1 MLEAKKYNIIE
12 WIISVAD
19 EKVIDAIELIK
30 DKVELNSKNSA
41 TQEKPFVFTTSTYSE
56 IKKRRVDVEQ
66 LKAEQNHKAISPDE
80 LHELAS
86 QADIKE
92 SIDDLLADLKEMG

>member
-19 EKVIDAIELIK
+19 EKVIDAIEMIR
-30 DKVELNSKNSA
+30 DKVELKSEHGVNQGKS
-41 TQEKPFVFTTSTYSE
+41 FVFSTSTYSE
-56 IKKRRVDVEQ
+56 IMKKRVDVEQ
-66 LKAEQNHKAISPDE
+66 LKTEQNYKSISPDE

-92 SIDDLLADLKEMG
+92 SIDDLLEDLKKMG